1 MTAEPKNDK
10 HHTIKLLTTYIISSL
25 LISFTVFTSTF
36 AQPDDKKW
44 VIVIDPGHGG
54 RDPGALGAHC
64 RESDI
69 NLAIALKTGDY
80 IEKNFKNVK
89 VIYTRKT
96 DKTVDLYERPKIANE
111 NKADLFISIHANNT
125 KSPTVAGVETFVMG
139 LTKDEENLA
148 VAMKENEVIYLE
160 DDYSTKYQGF
170 DPKLP
175 ESYIIFTLMQN
186 VYLKQSINLASKIQT
201 QFTQRVA
208 RKDRGVKQAGF
219 WVLFNSAM
227 PSVLVETGF
236 LSNPAEEKFLM
247 SEQGQ
252 DYMASAIFRA
262 CRDYIDEISS
272 RSINIT
278 TFRKDTTTTIIAK
291 TTEDIVDDPVMIVK
305 EPSLSFRIQV
315 ASSTVKRDT
324 KPENFKGMKDI
335 TELVSEGRYKYVTGS
350 FPDYNDA
357 VNYRKKIA
365 TLFPDAFIIAVKDD
379 TVLPL
384 KQALNMIKK

>member
-1 MTAEPKNDK
+1 MTTGPKNDK
-10 HHTIKLLTTYIISSL
+10 HHTIKLHTSCIISIL
-25 LISFTVFTSTF
+25 LIIFTVSSPAF
-36 AQPDDKKW
+36 AAVQQKKW

-69 NLAIALKTGDY
+69 NLAIALKTGEY
-80 IEKNFKNVK
+80 IEKNIENAK
-89 VIYTRKT
+89 VVYTRKT

-125 KSPTVAGVETFVMG
+125 KSPTVAGVETFIMG

-175 ESYIIFTLMQN
+175 ESYIVFTLMQN
-186 VYLKQSINLASKIQT
+186 VYLKQSINLASKIQN

-219 WVLFNSAM
+219 WVLFNTAM

-247 SEQGQ
+247 STQGQ

-262 CRDYIDEISS
+262 CRDYINEISS

-278 TFRKDTTTTIIAK
+278 TFRKDTTTIIAK
-291 TTEDIVDDPVMIVK
+291 TAEAIIEDPAIISK
-305 EPSLSFRIQV
+305 EQSLAFRVQV
-315 ASSTVKRDT
+315 ASSTVRRET
-324 KPENFKGMKDI
+324 RPENFKGMKDI

-350 FPDYNDA
+350 FPDYDEA
-357 VNYRKKIA
+357 VNFRKKIA
-365 TLFPDAFIIAVKDD
+365 TLFPDAFIIAVKND

-384 KQALNMIKK
+384 KQALNMIKR